1 MVLKSIV
8 PRNAVQCLAL
18 SQTTVPD
25 GPPPG
30 RDWLGGLPNCA
41 IPAAWPSL
49 LAALVGLAA
58 ARLAT
63 AIWTYSGRE
72 LISCIP
78 YLQCVFLVFLIFL
91 MSRLCR
97 QAILVQ
103 RSQTVRWEHP
113 ARKQSAAGPYDRD
126 ACFRGRRSVETQPPG
141 LSRATARPTT
151 DAAQL
156 ATGIW
161 T

>member
-8 PRNAVQCLAL
+8 ARNAVQCLAL

-41 IPAAWPSL
+41 IPAAWRSL

-63 AIWTYSGRE
+63 AIWTSGKLGKE
-72 LISCIP
+72 IKHINLGKSNWMQEI
-78 YLQCVFLVFLIFL
+78 
-91 MSRLCR
+91 
-97 QAILVQ
+97 
-103 RSQTVRWEHP
+103 
-113 ARKQSAAGPYDRD
+113 
-126 ACFRGRRSVETQPPG
+126 
-141 LSRATARPTT
+141 
-151 DAAQL
+151 
-156 ATGIW
+156 
-161 T
+161 